1 MKRIMKSVLEMAVAI
16 IIIALIVI
24 AMKGQYDR
32 KGEDYKPKGY
42 GDVDINL
49 NALPYSED
57 SDDTLKTDTDDVGMY
72 LSNDS
77 GVLPVIAKNVY
88 QQSQYGYTTVIFDM
102 VNMSDD
108 DIKEAGFGVVAWD
121 ANGLPLELRG
131 VYDIVTEDIYKV
143 AYDNL
148 AAGTTKQVS
157 IDLDGQDFKY
167 MQILLLECSDFDGNT
182 WTNPAADYYE
192 ENYAGKKLDETTMNV
207 MKFEKNINGTND
219 NMPTENDNRT
229 DDGMLTDSVNETD
242 DSIQN
247 QENTAHCTGDFCT
260 DVANGVLY
268 GKDGI
273 IVDINGNALP
283 EYAEYSVTA
292 EGYLF
297 NGDWCEEGYCVDSTG
312 KVVQFHFQ

>member
-32 KGEDYKPKGY
+32 KREDYKPKVY

-167 MQILLLECSDFDGNT
+167 MQILLLEYSDFDGNT

-283 EYAEYSVTA
+283 EYAEYSVTE